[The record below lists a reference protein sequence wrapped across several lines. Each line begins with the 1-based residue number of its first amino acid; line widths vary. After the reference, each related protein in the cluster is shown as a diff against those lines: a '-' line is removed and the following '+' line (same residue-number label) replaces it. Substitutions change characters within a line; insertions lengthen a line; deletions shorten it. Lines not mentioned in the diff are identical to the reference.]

1 MNDVTCLFYAT
12 AVKTIPAGLFDG
24 CVNITNARACFGHTQ
39 VQGDATVK
47 PPSALF
53 KNLTKL
59 KNIEELFTYCLNL
72 KFWTFEFSSPNISNA
87 TNWVD
92 VGSSNLNRAVVLSGA
107 ANTSS
112 TTYKTLNA
120 LKNNFNY
127 LISYN

>member
-1 MNDVTCLFYAT
+1 M
-12 AVKTIPAGLFDG
+12 
-24 CVNITNARACFGHTQ
+24 
-39 VQGDATVK
+39 K

-59 KNIEELFTYCLNL
+59 ENIKDLFSYCLNL

-87 TNWVD
+87 PNWVD
-92 VGSSNLNRAVVLSGA
+92 VGSSNLNRDVVLSGA

-120 LKNNFNY
+120 LKDSLNY